1 MSRLF
6 RPFQSILRS
15 PRFASRISSGQVVRI
30 ERVKIKKA
38 KPRTRFL
45 GYMIKG
51 ALIYH
56 FFLFS
61 LLPSDDVELEAR
73 EGEEEPLFIPFP
85 FTTRRLKQQPY
96 SRGDPEVAE
105 FFRIVQ
111 DSELM
116 RDIEYGVAQLVFKDA
131 SRQPAF
137 TTKLGKAIK
146 ISRCRLAIHFPPAAP
161 PTYEQ
166 SGLLIT
172 DDTVEWASMPIESS
186 TAKRLER
193 VLWPRPL
200 ALSSWAFITTLA
212 KQKASEFTTFLGFGS
227 AEPRDTQIRSNPG
240 SAAPL
245 PTSHGPNVQKALE
258 RIGQQATRRP
268 EEVNDSNPM
277 SSSAA
282 AHPTAPSNPRDERVS
297 TAGKSPAS
305 ASNAKQPDKTD
316 SVEQSLRRFFMEPTA
331 LQAFKDKFWKV
342 WKPMEGDPPRGSLL
356 ILGYIEIETSRAW
369 VRFDVT
375 AWYNPKTK
383 LYYPIRAYPVG
394 TQWKL
399 SPSP

>member
-15 PRFASRISSGQVVRI
+15 PRFASRINSGQIVRI
-30 ERVKIKKA
+30 ERVRLKKA

-61 LLPSDDVELEAR
+61 LVPADDIELETR

-96 SRGDPEVAE
+96 SRGDPE
-105 FFRIVQ
+105 
-111 DSELM
+111 DPELM
-116 RDIEYGVAQLVFKDA
+116 KDIEYGVAQLVFKDA

-137 TTKLGKAIK
+137 IMKLGKAMK
-146 ISRCRLAIHFPPAAP
+146 ISRYKLAIHFPPSAP

-166 SGLLIT
+166 SGLLVT
-172 DDTVEWASMPIESS
+172 DDTMEWTSMPIESS
-186 TAKRLER
+186 AAKRLER

-200 ALSSWAFITTLA
+200 ALSSWAFVTALV

-227 AEPRDTQIRSNPG
+227 AEPRDSQMRSNSG
-240 SAAPL
+240 SAASL
-245 PTSHGPNVQKALE
+245 PTSHSPNVQKALE

-268 EEVNDSNPM
+268 EEVNDPSSM

-282 AHPTAPSNPRDERVS
+282 AHPTASSNSRGERVGTS
-297 TAGKSPAS
+297 VKSHVNT
-305 ASNAKQPDKTD
+305 SNAKQPDKTD
-316 SVEQSLRRFFMEPTA
+316 SIEQSLRRYFMEPTA

-342 WKPMEGDPPRGSLL
+342 WRPMEGDPPRGSLL
-356 ILGYIEIETSRAW
+356 ILGYVEIETSRAW
-369 VRFDVT
+369 VRFDVH

-399 SPSP
+399 SSSSS